1 MTDYS
6 DTYDPDG
13 DFDRWFTLFTGRR
26 IRGWLRPGDRV
37 LELGAATGLMTSVL
51 AEAEVTIDAVDR
63 SRPYLERLEAR
74 GLPGVTTRIGD
85 LEALQDSPTYDHVV
99 ATNLLHELSA
109 PAAFLAACRDRLEPG
124 GMLHVSVPNPRSI
137 HRLVAVEL
145 GLIERLD
152 TPSERAVRWE
162 NRGVVAAEEVLAMAT
177 EAGLRC
183 PHRDGVLLK
192 PLTNA
197 QMAELPESVIE
208 GLDRAARHLPDVCGM
223 NYFVLMRA

>member
-6 DTYDPDG
+6 ATYDPDR

-26 IRGWLRPGDRV
+26 IRAWLRPGDRV

-51 AEAEVTIDAVDR
+51 AEAGVTIEAVDR
-63 SRPYLERLEAR
+63 SRPYLDRLEAR
-74 GLPGVTTRIGD
+74 GLPGVSTRLGE
-85 LEALQDSPTYDHVV
+85 LEALDVDGTWHHVV
-99 ATNLLHELSA
+99 ATNLLHELA
-109 PAAFLAACRDRLEPG
+109 EPVAFLRACAARLAAG

-137 HRLVAVEL
+137 HRLVAHEI

-152 TPSERAVRWE
+152 TLSERALRWE
-162 NRGVVAAEEVLAMAT
+162 SRAVYSAEAVLEMAAS
-177 EAGLRC
+177 AGLTC

-197 QMAELPESVIE
+197 QMAELGDEVIE
-208 GLDRAARHLPDVCGM
+208 GLDRAARHLPEVCGM
-223 NYFVLMRA
+223 NYFVLQRA